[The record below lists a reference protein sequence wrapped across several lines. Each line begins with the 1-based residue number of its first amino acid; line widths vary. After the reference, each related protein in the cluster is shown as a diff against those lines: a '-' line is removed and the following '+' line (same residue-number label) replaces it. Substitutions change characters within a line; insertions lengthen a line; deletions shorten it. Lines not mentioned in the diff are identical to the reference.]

1 MGLKEN
7 QPNAYD
13 LFESDGWPLL
23 RVLPRDDGSFYL
35 TNLGGMAEKHFKQF
49 VTKDELAEMKRK
61 HKLFKQKELQHQTTI
76 DEFLLQEV
84 NNLRIEIKFNEIFK
98 APIGSPRPRFRNAGR
113 FVQTY
118 MPTSYMN
125 HKDYIRKQMPKLLL
139 TSSLKVSLFFYFIP
153 PKSWSKNQ
161 KLLAIGQY
169 KRTKPDIDNLI
180 KTVLDAANNRLWKD
194 DNQIVEIYSF
204 KQYAERPKII
214 LELEEL

>member
-1 MGLKEN
+1 M
-7 QPNAYD
+7 
-13 LFESDGWPLL
+13 
-23 RVLPRDDGSFYL
+23 
-35 TNLGGMAEKHFKQF
+35 
-49 VTKDELAEMKRK
+49 
-61 HKLFKQKELQHQTTI
+61 
-76 DEFLLQEV
+76 
-84 NNLRIEIKFNEIFK
+84 NNLRIEIKFNENFK

-113 FVQTY
+113 FVQAY

-161 KLLAIGQY
+161 KLLSIGQY

-180 KTVLDAANNRLWKD
+180 KTVLDAANDRLWKD

-204 KQYAERPKII
+204 KQYAEQPKII